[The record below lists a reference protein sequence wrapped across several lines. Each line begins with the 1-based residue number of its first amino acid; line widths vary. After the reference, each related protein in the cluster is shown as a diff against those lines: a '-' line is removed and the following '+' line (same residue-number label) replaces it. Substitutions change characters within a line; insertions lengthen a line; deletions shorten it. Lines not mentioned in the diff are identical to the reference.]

1 MGREDPSGCE
11 LACCYFEGCYKWS
24 WGHWWSV
31 DNTPGGCYL
40 TFDKN
45 AECVQTKDSHLFTHG
60 SERDDAPHCQTEY
73 KFADPST
80 DDSSWELIDAP
91 HDGMIRDPY
100 AASNDESRGYFNR
113 NVTWYRKH
121 FSLPQEWNDGSV
133 VYLRFEGI
141 EHVAQV
147 WLNG

>member
-1 MGREDPSGCE
+1 M
-11 LACCYFEGCYKWS
+11 
-24 WGHWWSV
+24 
-31 DNTPGGCYL
+31 

-60 SERDDAPHCQTEY
+60 SERDDAPPCQTEY
-73 KFADPST
+73 KFADPGT
-80 DDSSWELIDAP
+80 DDSSWELVDAP

-121 FSLPQEWNDGSV
+121 FSLPQDWNDGSV